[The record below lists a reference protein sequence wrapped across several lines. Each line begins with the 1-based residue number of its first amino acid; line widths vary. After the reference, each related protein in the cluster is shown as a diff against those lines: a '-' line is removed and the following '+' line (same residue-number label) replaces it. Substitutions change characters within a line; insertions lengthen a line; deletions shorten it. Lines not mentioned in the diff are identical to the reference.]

1 MTHIHLTTGDLMVYK
16 DWKIDYHF
24 LLITRI
30 INCKVY
36 DFTFFLVYHPTI
48 PPSTTVLF
56 RRLLQASFLTV
67 FSVSFWLCTLLS
79 NTFCCASSLKHSAYT
94 GIFFS
99 NLLSW
104 YLRSLLPATTVTIS
118 YIFNFLNSIRF
129 WKLSLYLEKVI
140 IIWIT

>member
-1 MTHIHLTTGDLMVYK
+1 MTHIHLTTDDLMVYK

-36 DFTFFLVYHPTI
+36 DFTFFLSII
-48 PPSTTVLF
+48 PPSHH
-56 RRLLQASFLTV
+56 LLLSFLEDCCKPA
-67 FSVSFWLCTLLS
+67 FLLYSLWAFDYYSLIKYFLLCEFIEA
-79 NTFCCASSLKHSAYT
+79 FCIYRD
-94 GIFFS
+94 IFFKFDI
-99 NLLSW
+99 L

-118 YIFNFLNSIRF
+118 CIFNFLNSIRF
-129 WKLSLYLEKVI
+129 WKLSSLYLEKVI